1 MKYKKIDKVPIFKKR
16 RNDLRSFFESFLE
29 KKIPW
34 VEVLY
39 APGEYKTPRSAYS
52 SLWKSAKKNKYPVA
66 VRYYHQKIYLV
77 NETLQENE

>member
-34 VEVLY
+34 AEVIY
-39 APGEYKTPRSAYS
+39 APGEYKTPKSAYS
-52 SLWKSAKKNKYPVA
+52 SLWESAKKNKYPVA
-66 VRYYHQKIYLV
+66 VRYYKGKIYLV
-77 NETLQENE
+77 NETLQEDE